1 MKTVNLSQIANSFHT
16 EAKQDSSYRRIR
28 RFFKDFSFDTSI
40 FVVVVLNLFIKDGKF
55 TLLLDRTNWK
65 WGKKH
70 INILMLSVAYQGIS
84 LPLFWIVTNRGGNA
98 SLNSRIE
105 IMKRAV
111 KRFGVKRIELLLA
124 DREFVGSKWFEF
136 LIKQK
141 IPFVIRTKK
150 KFKAEGIEL
159 YRFVAIEKLLQKMGS
174 KKKRSNYPI
183 LLWGQLVYVSMK
195 IKNTQKNL
203 CLCFLIIN
211 FRMLLI
217 CIEKDGV

>member
-141 IPFVIRTKK
+141 IPFIIRTKK
-150 KFKAEGIEL
+150 
-159 YRFVAIEKLLQKMGS
+159 
-174 KKKRSNYPI
+174 N
-183 LLWGQLVYVSMK
+183 SM
-195 IKNTQKNL
+195 Q
-203 CLCFLIIN
+203 
-211 FRMLLI
+211 R
-217 CIEKDGV
+217 E